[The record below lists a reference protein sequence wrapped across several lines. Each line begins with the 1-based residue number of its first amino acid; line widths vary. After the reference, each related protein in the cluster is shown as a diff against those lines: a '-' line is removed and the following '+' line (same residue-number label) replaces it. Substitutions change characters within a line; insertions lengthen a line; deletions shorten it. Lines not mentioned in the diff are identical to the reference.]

1 MPGLAGYSDR
11 KGRLGTEPLE
21 RMRGLLRH
29 FSWYRDEALHDGGGF
44 FATRTHLGAGGG
56 EAQPATGAGGRRAW
70 LEGEI
75 HNRDELAPAADR
87 PAGDAALLLGL
98 CREGWS
104 ALARV
109 DGTFCAVIVDSP
121 ETGGRIHL
129 VADRHGLKPL
139 YWALLDGE
147 LAWSSEMKGFL
158 GHPSFRAEL
167 DREAVHDWQA
177 HGHLLENRSWFRGV
191 SMVPPGTVLSW
202 DPAHGSVGRTVYRS
216 PERPAA
222 LDVDVDEAGVVSEL
236 ARLFRRAVARR
247 VGTGERLGLLLS
259 GGLDSRAILAAMPG
273 ECPPPASFTFG
284 QAGCD
289 DRRIARGVARLAR
302 TRHHEIELH
311 GGNWLAPRVAGVWIS
326 DGGFSLLHMHGVEAA
341 ELYRKQADVL
351 LNGFLGD
358 ATLGGL
364 YIDLDPRLGEAGL
377 LRNRGRRF
385 INQAV
390 TLIESRVTCRRPFY
404 DNELL
409 ERVYA
414 LPDGLRAGSKLYN
427 RMLLECFP
435 RYFERIPWQKTGRPL
450 GGGRLLNGVTAL
462 GRRVADKLRWEMKK
476 SGRTVRNLRGYAEYD
491 NWIRE
496 ERTMSLFRER
506 LLARDALYP
515 EYLDRDAVRDELQ
528 AHERGPDSGAEALC
542 RTLTFELWLQQVF
555 EGRFRD
561 AAELG
566 VQGRG

>member
-11 KGRLGTEPLE
+11 CERLGPGPLR
-21 RMRGLLRH
+21 RMRDLLRH
-29 FSWYRDEALHDGGGF
+29 FPWYRDEALHGAAGLH
-44 FATRTHLGAGGG
+44 ATRTHLG
-56 EAQPATGAGGRRAW
+56 TGAGETQPAAGPGGRLAW
-70 LEGEI
+70 FEGEI
-75 HNRDELAPAADR
+75 HNRVELAR
-87 PAGDAALLLGL
+87 PDQQIAGDAALLLDL
-98 CREGWS
+98 CADGWEG
-104 ALARV
+104 LARV
-109 DGTFCAVIVDSP
+109 DGTFCAVIVDGP
-121 ETGGRIHL
+121 ERGGAIHL
-129 VADRHGLKPL
+129 VVDRHGLKPL

-147 LAWSSEMKGFL
+147 PAWSSEMKGFL
-158 GHPSFRAEL
+158 GHPSFSAEI
-167 DREAVHDWQA
+167 DRDAVHDWQA
-177 HGHLLENRSWFRGV
+177 HGHLQEDRSWFRGV

-202 DPAHGSVGRTVYRS
+202 DPADGSVGHTVYWS
-216 PERPAA
+216 PER
-222 LDVDVDEAGVVSEL
+222 LSDSVDQVDEDGALPEL

-247 VGTGERLGLLLS
+247 AGAGERLGLLLS

-289 DRRIARGVARLAR
+289 DRRIARRVARLAR

-311 GGNWLAPRVAGVWIS
+311 GGNWLAPRVAGVWIA

-341 ELYRKQADVL
+341 DLYREQADVL

-364 YIDLDPRLGEAGL
+364 YIDLDPRLGEPGL

-409 ERVYA
+409 ERVFA
-414 LPDGLRAGSKLYN
+414 LPGRLRAGSRLYN

-450 GGGRLLNGVTAL
+450 GGGRLLNAVTVF
-462 GRRVADKLRWEMKK
+462 GRRVADKVRWEMKK
-476 SGRTVRNLRGYAEYD
+476 AGRTVRNLRGYAEYD

-496 ERTMSLFRER
+496 ERTMTLFRER

-515 EYLDRDAVRDELQ
+515 EYLDREEVHDDLQ
-528 AHERGPDSGAEALC
+528 MHQRGPESRAEQLC
-542 RTLTFELWLQQVF
+542 RALTFELWLQQIF

-561 AAELG
+561 AADLG
-566 VQGRG
+566 LRGRG

>member
-1 MPGLAGYSDR
+1 MPGLVGYSDR
-11 KGRLGTEPLE
+11 QGRLGPEPLK
-21 RMRGLLRH
+21 RMRDLLRH
-29 FSWYRDEALHDGGGF
+29 FPWYRDETLHGRDGLH
-44 FATRTHLGAGGG
+44 ATRTHLGTGGG
-56 EAQPATGAGGRRAW
+56 GRQPAAGAGGRRAW
-70 LEGEI
+70 FEGEI
-75 HNRDELAPAADR
+75 HNRDELAPASER
-87 PAGDAALLLGL
+87 PAGDAALLLDL
-98 CREGWS
+98 CAGGWD

-109 DGTFCAVIVDSP
+109 DGTFCAVIADGA
-121 ETGGRIHL
+121 EAGGRIHL

-147 LAWSSEMKGFL
+147 PAWSSEMKGFL
-158 GHPSFRAEL
+158 GHPSFSADI
-167 DREAVHDWQA
+167 DREAVNDWQV
-177 HGHLLENRSWFRGV
+177 HGHLLENRTWFRGV
-191 SMVPPGTVLSW
+191 ALVPAGSVLSW
-202 DPAHGSVGRTVYRS
+202 DPADGSVSTTVYR
-216 PERPAA
+216 PPGRKAVA
-222 LDVDVDEAGVVSEL
+222 DVEADEARASREL
-236 ARLFRRAVARR
+236 ARLLRRAVARR
-247 VGTGERLGLLLS
+247 AGSGERLGLLLS

-289 DRRIARGVARLAR
+289 DRRIARLVARLAR
-302 TRHHEIELH
+302 TRHHEFELH
-311 GGNWLAPRVAGVWIS
+311 GGNWLAPRVPGVWIS

-341 ELYRKQADVL
+341 DVYREEADVL

-414 LPDGLRAGSKLYN
+414 LPDGLRAGSRLYN
-427 RMLLECFP
+427 RMLLEHFP

-450 GGGRLLNGVTAL
+450 GGGRLLDGLTAL
-462 GRRVADKLRWEMKK
+462 GRRVADKLRWELKK
-476 SGRTVRNLRGYAEYD
+476 AGRTVSNRRGYAEYD

-496 ERTMSLFRER
+496 GRTMGLFRER
-506 LLARDALYP
+506 LLDRDALYP
-515 EYLDRDAVRDELQ
+515 EYLDRDAVCADLELM
-528 AHERGPDSGAEALC
+528 ARGPESRAEALC
-542 RTLTFELWLQQVF
+542 RVLTFELWLQQVF

-566 VQGRG
+566 LTGRG